1 MMSIS
6 RRNLIQSTL
15 AAPWIS
21 LAQKKTGK
29 TNVLMFAIDD
39 LNTRIACYGDPLVKT
54 PNIDRLARHGVRFD
68 RAYCNY
74 PLCNPSRTVLLSG
87 KRPETTRIHDNTQ
100 PARTYL
106 GDDAVLL
113 PEYFKAHGYFTARVG
128 KVAHF
133 ENQVH
138 WDISENDMNENVPG
152 NLPEDLRRQVMM
164 RQKQGQAAMM
174 RKGPDGRIMP
184 QPLTGGIGGMPW
196 RATDNPDEKES
207 DGATAR
213 RIVKIIDEHK
223 DEPFFI
229 ACGFRKPHT
238 PLFAPRKYFDMYRL
252 DDIHLPNTP
261 ADDRDDIPPLALIC
275 TNKDNLHSDEERKQ
289 VTLAYHACTTF
300 MDAQLGLVL
309 DAVDRHKLW
318 DNTVIILWADH
329 GWHLYDHLQLWGKI
343 TQFEESAHV
352 PLIIHAPGKLAGA
365 SSQRLVEWI
374 DIYPT
379 LTELCGLPHKADNDG
394 TSLAPLLSDPKR
406 PWKKAAYTMNWRGG
420 DRYGRGLRTD
430 RYRYTEWS
438 DGRDGV
444 ELYDHQTDAHEW
456 TNLAG
461 KPKMADVQQE
471 LQELLRHGQKTNAI
485 VG

>member
-1 MMSIS
+1 VRDNRRMSFS
-6 RRNLIQSTL
+6 RRNLLESTL

-29 TNVLMFAIDD
+29 TNVLMFAVDD
-39 LNTRIACYGDPLVKT
+39 LNTRIGCYGDPLVKT
-54 PNIDRLARHGVRFD
+54 PNLDRLARHGIRFE

-87 KRPETTRIHDNTQ
+87 KRPETTRVHDNTLL
-100 PARTYL
+100 PRTYL
-106 GDDAVLL
+106 GRDAVFL

-133 ENQVH
+133 EKDVH
-138 WDISENDMNENVPG
+138 WDISE
-152 NLPEDLRRQVMM
+152 EDLPTQMPDD
-164 RQKQGQAAMM
+164 M
-174 RKGPDGRIMP
+174 RKKMQARFGMQQGRPGGPPEPR
-184 QPLTGGIGGMPW
+184 PLTGGIGGMPW
-196 RATDNPDEKES
+196 RATDNPDEKEP
-207 DGATAR
+207 DGDTAR
-213 RIVKIIDEHK
+213 RIVRLIGQHK

-252 DDIHLPNTP
+252 EDIHLPHTP

-275 TNKDNLHSDEERKQ
+275 TNKDNLHSDEERRQ

-309 DAVDRHKLW
+309 DAMDQHKLW
-318 DNTVIILWADH
+318 DNTVVILWADH

-343 TQFEESAHV
+343 TQFEEAAHV
-352 PLIIHAPGKLAGA
+352 PLMIHAPGKLAGA
-365 SSQRLVEWI
+365 ASQRLVEWI

-379 LTELCGLPHKADNDG
+379 LTELCGLPPAPGLDG
-394 TSLAPLLSDPKR
+394 SSLVPLLSDPRR

-420 DRYGRGLRTD
+420 DKYGRGLRTD

-438 DGRDGV
+438 EGRDGT
-444 ELYDHQTDAHEW
+444 ELYDHETDPHEW

-461 KPKMADVQQE
+461 KAKVADVQKE
-471 LQELLRHGQKTNAI
+471 LQNLLRHGQKTNLPPRS
-485 VG
+485 